1 MADKQF
7 NSNFVEKICLLL
19 IFFITAT
26 IIYILGFKGFKFFLN
41 SEEVINYKDI
51 ITFGLSVSS
60 LVLALI
66 LYSDWR
72 EKYLAESIDKDLREI
87 KAYVSELNF
96 IVNRFPSTESE
107 AHVSERSEF
116 YKIFWKLRVV
126 NSNLQYSNL
135 TSLNKEIE
143 EYLTASHGF
152 LNAMLRNAK
161 DEYSPIV
168 KKSKKLFDDL
178 NASIELA
185 RKNNLKTLK

>member
-1 MADKQF
+1 MANKQF

-19 IFFITAT
+19 IFFITAI

-60 LVLALI
+60 LVLALM

-87 KAYVSELNF
+87 KAYISELNF

-107 AHVSERSEF
+107 AHVHERSEF

-135 TSLNKEIE
+135 TSLNNEIE
-143 EYLTASHGF
+143 EYLTASHRF
-152 LNAMLRNAK
+152 LGAMLRNAT
-161 DEYSPIV
+161 DEHSEIV
-168 KKSKKLFDDL
+168 NKSKKLFDDL